1 MREEN
6 RTKDKKIMLITPML
20 HQGGFERICVMTA
33 RAFGQRRDTEAV
45 IVVFSIEDIAFDI
58 SGLTVID
65 LNLKARDGR
74 LRKIL
79 NIIRRSIKLTALQ
92 KKLGTDISYSFGTTA
107 NIANSLSRGAKKK
120 ISACHS
126 FEEIRGGI
134 YMKLISRCTD
144 RVLCCSKKMA
154 DLVQESYGFPGV
166 EALWNPCD
174 IRGILAQSKE
184 EPDKDIAFFKE
195 NGKIL
200 VSMGREDDVKGFWH
214 LLKIFRRVY
223 EEEENVGLAVI
234 GEGGFEEY
242 RRLARELGVEKRVF
256 FAGLKKNP
264 FPYLRESDIYL
275 LTSLSEGLPN
285 ALVEAL
291 ALSLPVVSANCLS
304 GPAEILHGDFKE
316 AEAQKEVFLGDYGVL
331 VPALSPEKNLSVR
344 WEPEGEAFRREE
356 PGKLPCCG
364 EEKKRIA
371 PEAAGKRIHLEEA
384 EGKFAAAVLMLL
396 RDEGLYKDYREKAL
410 ARAEDFSTENYMEG
424 LLSCMEKL

>member
-1 MREEN
+1 MREKNKTEN
-6 RTKDKKIMLITPML
+6 KKIMLITPML

-33 RAFGQRRDTEAV
+33 RALSRRRDTEAV
-45 IVVFSIEDIAFDI
+45 IVVFSMEDIAFDI
-58 SGLTVID
+58 SGLSVID
-65 LNLKARDGR
+65 LNLKAKDGR

-79 NIIRRSIKLTALQ
+79 NIIRRGIKLTALQ

-107 NIANSLSRGAKKK
+107 NIANSLSRGAKRK

-154 DLVQESYGFPGV
+154 DLVQESYGFPNAK
-166 EALWNPCD
+166 ALWNPCD
-174 IRGILAQSKE
+174 IQGILAQSRK
-184 EPDKDIAFFKE
+184 EPDKDIGFFRE

-242 RRLARELGVEKRVF
+242 RRLAKELGVEKRVF
-256 FAGLKKNP
+256 FTGLKKNP

-304 GPAEILHGDFKE
+304 GPAEILHGDFRE
-316 AEAQKEVFLGDYGVL
+316 AEAQKEVFLGDYGIL
-331 VPALSPEKNLSVR
+331 VPPLSPEKDLSVR
-344 WEPEGEAFRREE
+344 WKPEGEALCREE
-356 PGKLPCCG
+356 AEKSPCRG
-364 EEKKRIA
+364 EKKRIV
-371 PEAAGKRIHLEEA
+371 LEEA
-384 EGKFAAAVLMLL
+384 EEKFAGAVLRLL
-396 RDEGLYKDYREKAL
+396 QDEVLYKSYRDKAP
-410 ARAEDFSTENYMEG
+410 ARAGDFSTENYMEG

>member
-1 MREEN
+1 MREKNKTEN
-6 RTKDKKIMLITPML
+6 KKIMLITPML

-33 RAFGQRRDTEAV
+33 RALSQRRDTEAV
-45 IVVFSIEDIAFDI
+45 IVVFSMEDIAFDI
-58 SGLTVID
+58 SGLSVID
-65 LNLKARDGR
+65 LNLKAKDGR
-74 LRKIL
+74 IRKIL
-79 NIIRRSIKLTALQ
+79 NIIRRGIKLTVLQ

-154 DLVQESYGFPGV
+154 DLVQESYGFPNAK
-166 EALWNPCD
+166 ALWNPCD
-174 IRGILAQSKE
+174 IQGILAQSRKE
-184 EPDKDIAFFKE
+184 PHKDIGFFRE

-242 RRLARELGVEKRVF
+242 RRLAKELGVEKRVF
-256 FAGLKKNP
+256 FTGLKKNP

-304 GPAEILHGDFKE
+304 GPAEILHGDFRE
-316 AEAQKEVFLGDYGVL
+316 AEAQKEVFLGDYGIL
-331 VPALSPEKNLSVR
+331 VPPLSPEKDLSVR
-344 WEPEGEAFRREE
+344 WKPEGEALCREE
-356 PGKLPCCG
+356 AEKSPCRG
-364 EEKKRIA
+364 EKKRIM
-371 PEAAGKRIHLEEA
+371 LEEA
-384 EGKFAAAVLMLL
+384 EEKFAGAVLRLL
-396 RDEGLYKDYREKAL
+396 QDEALYKNYRDKAP
-410 ARAEDFSTENYMEG
+410 ARAGDFSTENYMEG

>member
-1 MREEN
+1 MREKNKTEN
-6 RTKDKKIMLITPML
+6 KKIMLITPML

-33 RAFGQRRDTEAV
+33 RALSQRRDTEAV
-45 IVVFSIEDIAFDI
+45 IVVFSMEDIAFDI
-58 SGLTVID
+58 SGLSVID
-65 LNLKARDGR
+65 LNLKAKDGR

-79 NIIRRSIKLTALQ
+79 NIIRRGIKLTVLQ

-126 FEEIRGGI
+126 FEEIRGGG
-134 YMKLISRCTD
+134 YMRLISRCTD

-154 DLVQESYGFPGV
+154 DLVQESYGFPNAK
-166 EALWNPCD
+166 ALWNPCD
-174 IRGILAQSKE
+174 IQGILAQSRK
-184 EPDKDIAFFKE
+184 EPDKDIGFFRE

-223 EEEENVGLAVI
+223 EEEENVGLAII

-242 RRLARELGVEKRVF
+242 RRLAKELGVEKRVF
-256 FAGLKKNP
+256 FTGLKKNP

-304 GPAEILHGDFKE
+304 GPAEILHGDFRE
-316 AEAQKEVFLGDYGVL
+316 AEAQKEVFLGDYGIL
-331 VPALSPEKNLSVR
+331 VPPLSPEKDLSVR
-344 WEPEGEAFRREE
+344 WKPEGEAFCREE
-356 PGKLPCCG
+356 AEKSPCRG
-364 EEKKRIA
+364 EKKRIV
-371 PEAAGKRIHLEEA
+371 LEEA
-384 EGKFAAAVLMLL
+384 EEKFAGAVLRLL
-396 RDEGLYKDYREKAL
+396 Q
-410 ARAEDFSTENYMEG
+410 
-424 LLSCMEKL
+424 